1 MSPTPELA
9 ERIRWF
15 IGLRW
20 FAVAGIVVAA
30 GAVAGLNLA
39 VSWRQ
44 LFALSGLLAALNV
57 VYLALS
63 RRGVP
68 PLPFTWLQIVADL
81 IVLTLA
87 LHVAGGIENPF
98 AFFYVFHV
106 IIASILL
113 PRRVSYLV
121 AGLATLFFLA
131 MAILE
136 HTKALPHAEL
146 GFVRWQSGQYL
157 VGASAVIASTLFSSS
172 YLASTI
178 MEGLRRK
185 DEEMRRFNERLLQTE
200 KLAAI
205 GQLAAGIA
213 HELNTPLASIAGY
226 AEELGE
232 IVRGADGKVVQ
243 YTDDIRSQTERCKAI
258 TQSLLN
264 FARKSEIRVQAVD
277 VNAVVREA
285 IDYLRFKKR
294 APELR
299 IETDLGEVPKVQAD
313 PGQLLQV
320 FLSILINAADAIQG
334 GGRISVRS
342 RAGKEVQVVVTD
354 TGAGIPDENLKKVF
368 EPFFTTK
375 DPGQGTGL
383 GLSLSYGIV
392 KQMGGSIDLKSKVGE
407 GTEVTIALPVQE
419 GSFIR
424 DPHADPRP

>member
-15 IGLRW
+15 IRLRW
-20 FAVAGIVVAA
+20 LAVAGILLAAGVVASM
-30 GAVAGLNLA
+30 GLA
-39 VSWRQ
+39 VSWRH
-44 LFALSGLLAALNV
+44 LLGLAGLLAALNA
-57 VYLALS
+57 VYVALS
-63 RRGVP
+63 RRGVS
-68 PLPFTWLQIVADL
+68 PLPFTWWQIVADL
-81 IVLTLA
+81 TVLTLA
-87 LHVAGGIENPF
+87 LHVSGGIENPF
-98 AFFYVFHV
+98 SFFYVFHV

-113 PRRVSYLV
+113 PRGVSSVV
-121 AGLATLFFLA
+121 AGLATLFFFA

-136 HTKALPHAEL
+136 HAGVLPHTEL
-146 GFVRWQSGQYL
+146 GFVRWQNPQYL
-157 VGASAVIASTLFSSS
+157 VAASAVIASTLFSSS

-185 DEEMRRFNERLLQTE
+185 DEEMRRFNEGLLQTE

-232 IVRGADGKVVQ
+232 IAKGADGKVVQ
-243 YTDDIRSQTERCKAI
+243 YTGVIRSQTERCKAI

-277 VNAVVREA
+277 VNAVLREA

-299 IETDLGEVPKVQAD
+299 IETDLGDVPSVQAD

-320 FLSILINAADAIQG
+320 FLSILINAADAVQG
-334 GGRISVRS
+334 GGRITVRS
-342 RAGKEVQVVVTD
+342 RVEKGVQVVVTD
-354 TGAGIPDENLKKVF
+354 TGAGIPEENLKKVF

-375 DPGQGTGL
+375 EPGQGTGL

-392 KQMGGSIDLKSKVGE
+392 KQMGGSIDLKSRVGE
-407 GTEVTIALPVQE
+407 GTEVTIALP
-419 GSFIR
+419 R
-424 DPHADPRP
+424 

>member
-1 MSPTPELA
+1 MSPAPELA

-15 IGLRW
+15 IRLRW
-20 FAVAGIVVAA
+20 LAVAGILVAA
-30 GAVAGLNLA
+30 GVVVSLGMSISWAHLLGLAGLL
-39 VSWRQ
+39 
-44 LFALSGLLAALNV
+44 GALNV
-57 VYLALS
+57 VYALLS

-68 PLPFTWLQIVADL
+68 PLAFTWWQIVADL
-81 IVLTLA
+81 TVLTLA
-87 LHVAGGIENPF
+87 LHVSGGIENPF

-131 MAILE
+131 MGLLE
-136 HTKALPHAEL
+136 HLRVIPHAEL
-146 GFVRWQSGQYL
+146 GFVRWETGQYL
-157 VGASAVIASTLFSSS
+157 AGAAAGIASTLFSAS

-232 IVRGADGKVVQ
+232 IVRGSDGKIVQ
-243 YTDDIRSQTERCKAI
+243 YTGVIRSQTERCKAI

-277 VNAVVREA
+277 VNSVVREA

-294 APELR
+294 APELK
-299 IETDLGEVPKVQAD
+299 IETDLAEVPSVQAD

-320 FLSILINAADAIQG
+320 FLSILINAADAVQG
-334 GGRISVRS
+334 GGRIMVKS
-342 RAGKEVQVVVTD
+342 RVDPSTGLGAGKTVQIVVAD
-354 TGAGIPDENLKKVF
+354 TGSGIAPENLKKVF

-375 DPGQGTGL
+375 EPGQGTGL

-407 GTEVTIALPVQE
+407 GTEVTIALP
-419 GSFIR
+419 R
-424 DPHADPRP
+424 

>member
-15 IGLRW
+15 IRLRW
-20 FAVAGIVVAA
+20 LAVAGIVVAA
-30 GAVAGLNLA
+30 GVVVSLGMSVSWTNLLGLAGLL
-39 VSWRQ
+39 
-44 LFALSGLLAALNV
+44 GALNV
-57 VYLALS
+57 AYAALS
-63 RRGVP
+63 SRGVP
-68 PLPFTWLQIVADL
+68 PLAFTWWQIVADL
-81 IVLTLA
+81 TVLTLA
-87 LHVAGGIENPF
+87 LHVSGGIENPF

-121 AGLATLFFLA
+121 AGIASLFFLA
-131 MAILE
+131 MATLE
-136 HTKALPHAEL
+136 HLRIVPHTEL
-146 GFVRWQSGQYL
+146 GFVRWENPRYL
-157 VGASAVIASTLFSSS
+157 AGAAMVLASTLFSAS

-185 DEEMRRFNERLLQTE
+185 DEEMRRFNEGLLQTE

-232 IVRGADGKVVQ
+232 IVKGGTDGKIVQ
-243 YTDDIRSQTERCKAI
+243 YTGVIRTQTERCKAI

-299 IETDLGEVPKVQAD
+299 IETDLGDVPKIQAD

-320 FLSILINAADAIQG
+320 FLSILINASDAIQG
-334 GGRISVRS
+334 GGRITVKS
-342 RAGKEVQVVVTD
+342 RAEKDVQVVVSD
-354 TGAGIPDENLKKVF
+354 TGSGIPEENLKKVF

-375 DPGQGTGL
+375 EPGQGTGL

-392 KQMGGSIDLKSKVGE
+392 KQMGGSIDLKSKVGQ
-407 GTEVTIALPVQE
+407 GTEVTISLP
-419 GSFIR
+419 R
-424 DPHADPRP
+424 

>member
-15 IGLRW
+15 IRLRW
-20 FAVAGIVVAA
+20 LAVGGILIATGVVAA
-30 GAVAGLNLA
+30 LGLD
-39 VSWRQ
+39 VSWRH
-44 LFALSGLLAALNV
+44 LFGLAGLLAALNV
-57 VYLALS
+57 IYDGLS

-68 PLPFTWLQIVADL
+68 PLPFTWWQIVADL
-81 IVLTLA
+81 TVLTLA
-87 LHVAGGIENPF
+87 LHVSGGIENPF

-113 PRRVSYLV
+113 PRSVSYLV
-121 AGLATLFFLA
+121 AGLATLFFFA

-136 HTKALPHAEL
+136 HTGTLPHTEL
-146 GFVRWQSGQYL
+146 GFVRWQNRVYL

-232 IVRGADGKVVQ
+232 IVRGADGKGLQ
-243 YTDDIRSQTERCKAI
+243 YTDVIRSQTERCKAI

-294 APELR
+294 APELK
-299 IETDLGEVPKVQAD
+299 IETELGEVPRVQAD

-320 FLSILINAADAIQG
+320 FLSILVNAADAVQG
-334 GGRISVRS
+334 GGRI
-342 RAGKEVQVVVTD
+342 K
-354 TGAGIPDENLKKVF
+354 
-368 EPFFTTK
+368 
-375 DPGQGTGL
+375 
-383 GLSLSYGIV
+383 
-392 KQMGGSIDLKSKVGE
+392 
-407 GTEVTIALPVQE
+407 
-419 GSFIR
+419 
-424 DPHADPRP
+424 

>member
-1 MSPTPELA
+1 
-9 ERIRWF
+9 
-15 IGLRW
+15 
-20 FAVAGIVVAA
+20 
-30 GAVAGLNLA
+30 
-39 VSWRQ
+39 
-44 LFALSGLLAALNV
+44 
-57 VYLALS
+57 
-63 RRGVP
+63 
-68 PLPFTWLQIVADL
+68 
-81 IVLTLA
+81 
-87 LHVAGGIENPF
+87 
-98 AFFYVFHV
+98 
-106 IIASILL
+106 
-113 PRRVSYLV
+113 VSYLV
-121 AGLATLFFLA
+121 AGLATLFFFA

-136 HTKALPHAEL
+136 HTGTLPHTEL
-146 GFVRWQSGQYL
+146 GFVRWQNRVYL

-243 YTDDIRSQTERCKAI
+243 YTDVIRSQTERCKAI

-264 FARKSEIRVQAVD
+264 FARKSEIRMQAVD

-299 IETDLGEVPKVQAD
+299 IETELGDVPRVQAD

-320 FLSILINAADAIQG
+320 FLSILINAADAVQG
-334 GGRISVRS
+334 GGRISVKS
-342 RAGKEVQVVVTD
+342 RVDKDVQVVVTD
-354 TGAGIPDENLKKVF
+354 SGAGIPEENLKKVF

-392 KQMGGSIDLKSKVGE
+392 KQLGGSIDLKSRVGE
-407 GTEVTIALPVQE
+407 GTEVTIALP
-419 GSFIR
+419 R
-424 DPHADPRP
+424 

>member
-15 IGLRW
+15 IRLRW
-20 FAVAGIVVAA
+20 LAIAGILVAA
-30 GAVAGLNLA
+30 GVVASLGLEG
-39 VSWRQ
+39 SWRQ
-44 LFALSGLLAALNV
+44 LVGLAALLGALNV
-57 VYLALS
+57 AYAALS

-68 PLPFTWLQIVADL
+68 PLAFTWWQIVADL
-81 IVLTLA
+81 TVLTLA
-87 LHVAGGIENPF
+87 LHVSGGIENPF

-113 PRRVSYLV
+113 PRRVSYIV
-121 AGLATLFFLA
+121 AGLATLFYLA
-131 MAILE
+131 MAALE
-136 HTKALPHAEL
+136 HWRVLPHTDL
-146 GFVRWQSGQYL
+146 GLVRWDNPRYL
-157 VGASAVIASTLFSSS
+157 AAASAVIASTLFSSS

-232 IVRGADGKVVQ
+232 IVRGSDGKIVQ
-243 YTDDIRSQTERCKAI
+243 YTGVIRSQTERCKAI

-294 APELR
+294 APQLR
-299 IETDLGEVPKVQAD
+299 IETDLVDVPPVQAD

-320 FLSILINAADAIQG
+320 FLSILINAADAVEG
-334 GGRISVRS
+334 GGTITVRT
-342 RAGKEVQVVVTD
+342 RAGKEVQVAVSD
-354 TGAGIPDENLKKVF
+354 TGMGIPPENLKKVF

-375 DPGQGTGL
+375 EPGEGTGL

-392 KQMGGSIDLKSKVGE
+392 KQMGGTIDLRSKVGE
-407 GTEVTIALPVQE
+407 GTEVTIALP
-419 GSFIR
+419 R
-424 DPHADPRP
+424 

>member
-1 MSPTPELA
+1 MTPTPELA

-15 IGLRW
+15 IRLRW
-20 FAVAGIVVAA
+20 LAVAGILIAAAAVAA
-30 GAVAGLNLA
+30 LGMA
-39 VSWRQ
+39 VSWRH
-44 LFALSGLLAALNV
+44 LFGLAGLLAALNV
-57 VYLALS
+57 VYAGLS
-63 RRGVP
+63 RRDVP
-68 PLPFTWLQIVADL
+68 PLPFTWWQIVADL
-81 IVLTLA
+81 TVLTLA
-87 LHVAGGIENPF
+87 LHVSGGVENPF

-113 PRRVSYLV
+113 PRGVSYLV
-121 AGLATLFFLA
+121 AGLATLFFFA
-131 MAILE
+131 MALLE
-136 HTKALPHAEL
+136 HLGLLPHTEL
-146 GFVRWQSGQYL
+146 GFVRWRNAHYL
-157 VGASAVIASTLFSSS
+157 AGSSAVVASTLFSSS

-185 DEEMRRFNERLLQTE
+185 DEEMRRFNEGLLQTE

-232 IVRGADGKVVQ
+232 IVRGSDGKVVQ
-243 YTDDIRSQTERCKAI
+243 YTDVIRSQTERCKAI

-277 VNAVVREA
+277 VNSVVREA

-299 IETDLGEVPKVQAD
+299 IETELGDVPKVQAD

-320 FLSILINAADAIQG
+320 FLSILINAADAVQG
-334 GGRISVRS
+334 GGRITVKS
-342 RAGKEVQVVVTD
+342 RAAKDVEVVVAD
-354 TGAGIPDENLKKVF
+354 SGSGIPPELLKKVF

-375 DPGQGTGL
+375 EPGQGTGL

-392 KQMGGSIDLKSKVGE
+392 KQMGGMIELKSKVGE
-407 GTEVTIALPVQE
+407 GTEVTIALP
-419 GSFIR
+419 R
-424 DPHADPRP
+424 

>member
-1 MSPTPELA
+1 MAPTPELE

-15 IGLRW
+15 IRLRW
-20 FAVAGIVVAA
+20 LAVAGIVAAA
-30 GAVAGLNLA
+30 GTVVALGMA
-39 VSWRQ
+39 VSWR
-44 LFALSGLLAALNV
+44 ALLGLAGLLAGLNA
-57 VYLALS
+57 VYVALS
-63 RRGVP
+63 RRSVP
-68 PLPFTWLQIVADL
+68 PLPFTWGQIVADL
-81 IVLTLA
+81 TVLTLA
-87 LHVAGGIENPF
+87 LHVAGGVENPF

-106 IIASILL
+106 IIAAILL
-113 PRRVSYLV
+113 PRGVSYFV
-121 AGLATLFFLA
+121 AGLATLFFFA
-131 MAILE
+131 MAALE
-136 HTKALPHAEL
+136 HTRTLPHTEL
-146 GFVRWQSGQYL
+146 GFVRWESATYL
-157 VGASAVIASTLFSSS
+157 AVASAVVASTLFSSS

-232 IVRGADGKVVQ
+232 IVRGGDGKIVQ
-243 YTDDIRSQTERCKAI
+243 YTGVIRSQTERCKGI

-277 VNAVVREA
+277 VNALVREA

-299 IETDLGEVPKVQAD
+299 IEADLGEVPRVQAD

-320 FLSILINAADAIQG
+320 FLSILINAADATQG
-334 GGRISVRS
+334 GGRISVKS
-342 RAGKEVQVVVTD
+342 RAGKDVQVVVTD
-354 TGAGIPDENLKKVF
+354 TGAGIPEENLKKVF

-375 DPGQGTGL
+375 EPGQGTGL

-392 KQMGGSIDLKSKVGE
+392 KQMGGTIDLKSKVGE
-407 GTEVTIALPVQE
+407 GTEVTISLPTASISATQK
-419 GSFIR
+419 
-424 DPHADPRP
+424 

>member
-15 IGLRW
+15 IRLRW
-20 FAVAGIVVAA
+20 LAVGGIVVAA
-30 GAVAGLNLA
+30 GVVVSLGLA
-39 VSWRQ
+39 VSAIH
-44 LFALSGLLAALNV
+44 LLGLAGLLLALNV
-57 VYLALS
+57 AYAALS
-63 RRGVP
+63 SRGVP
-68 PLPFTWLQIVADL
+68 PLAFTWWQIVADL
-81 IVLTLA
+81 TVLTLA
-87 LHVAGGIENPF
+87 LHVSGGIENPF

-121 AGLATLFFLA
+121 AGIASLFYLA
-131 MAILE
+131 MGLLE
-136 HTKALPHAEL
+136 HFRLIPHTEL
-146 GFVRWQSGQYL
+146 GFVRWENPHYL
-157 VGASAVIASTLFSSS
+157 VGASAVVASTLFSAS

-232 IVRGADGKVVQ
+232 IVRGSDGKIVQ
-243 YTDDIRSQTERCKAI
+243 YTGVIRSQTERCKAI

-285 IDYLRFKKR
+285 VDYLRFKKR
-294 APELR
+294 APQLH
-299 IETDLGEVPKVQAD
+299 IETDLGDVPKIQAD

-320 FLSILINAADAIQG
+320 FLSILINAADAVQG
-334 GGRISVRS
+334 GGRIMVRS
-342 RAGKEVQVVVTD
+342 RAGKDVQVVVAD
-354 TGAGIPDENLKKVF
+354 TGSGIPEENLKKVF

-375 DPGQGTGL
+375 EPGQGTGL

-392 KQMGGSIDLKSKVGE
+392 KQMGGSIDLKSKVGQ
-407 GTEVTIALPVQE
+407 GTEVTIALPK
-419 GSFIR
+419 
-424 DPHADPRP
+424 

>member
-15 IGLRW
+15 IRLRW
-20 FAVAGIVVAA
+20 LAVGGILIAAAVVAA
-30 GAVAGLNLA
+30 LGLA
-39 VSWRQ
+39 VSWRH
-44 LFALSGLLAALNV
+44 LFGLAGLLAALNV
-57 VYLALS
+57 VYAGLS
-63 RRGVP
+63 RRGVS
-68 PLPFTWLQIVADL
+68 PLPFTWWQIVADL
-81 IVLTLA
+81 TVLTLA
-87 LHVAGGIENPF
+87 LHVSGGIENPF

-113 PRRVSYLV
+113 PRGVSYLV
-121 AGLATLFFLA
+121 AGLATLFFFA

-136 HTKALPHAEL
+136 HTRFLSHTEL
-146 GFVRWQSGQYL
+146 GFVRWQQTYYL

-232 IVRGADGKVVQ
+232 IVKGSDGKVLQ
-243 YTDDIRSQTERCKAI
+243 YTDVIRSQTERCKAI

-294 APELR
+294 APELK
-299 IETDLGEVPKVQAD
+299 IETVLGDVPRVQAD

-320 FLSILINAADAIQG
+320 FLSILVNAADAIQG
-334 GGRISVRS
+334 GGRITVKS
-342 RAGKEVQVVVTD
+342 RADRDVQVVVTD
-354 TGAGIPDENLKKVF
+354 TGGGIPAENLKKVF

-375 DPGQGTGL
+375 EPGQGTGL

-407 GTEVTIALPVQE
+407 GTEVTIALP
-419 GSFIR
+419 R
-424 DPHADPRP
+424 

>member
-15 IGLRW
+15 IRLRW
-20 FAVAGIVVAA
+20 LAVGGILIAAGVVASL
-30 GAVAGLNLA
+30 GLSISWQRLLGLA
-39 VSWRQ
+39 
-44 LFALSGLLAALNV
+44 GLLAALNA
-57 VYLALS
+57 VYAALS
-63 RRGVP
+63 RRNIP
-68 PLPFTWLQIVADL
+68 PLPFTWWQIVADL
-81 IVLTLA
+81 TVLTLA
-87 LHVAGGIENPF
+87 LHVSGGIENPF

-113 PRRVSYLV
+113 PPRVSYLV
-121 AGLATLFFLA
+121 AALATLFFLA
-131 MAILE
+131 MALFE
-136 HTKALPHAEL
+136 HFGALPHAAL
-146 GFVRWQSGQYL
+146 GFVQWNNPRYL
-157 VGASAVIASTLFSSS
+157 AAASFVLASTLFSSS

-213 HELNTPLASIAGY
+213 HELNTPLASISGY

-232 IVRGADGKVVQ
+232 IVQGAGEKVVQ
-243 YTDDIRSQTERCKAI
+243 YTGVIRSQTERCKAI

-264 FARKSEIRVQAVD
+264 FARKSDIQIQAVD
-277 VNAVVREA
+277 VNAVIREA

-294 APELR
+294 TTQLA
-299 IETDLGEVPKVQAD
+299 IETDLGDVPRVQAD

-320 FLSILINAADAIQG
+320 FLSVLVNAADAIVDG
-334 GGRISVRS
+334 GTITVRS
-342 RAGKEVQVVVTD
+342 RAPSSTGLGTGKDVVVTVVD
-354 TGAGIPDENLKKVF
+354 TGSGIPEENLKKVF

-375 DPGQGTGL
+375 APGEGTGL

-392 KQMGGSIDLKSKVGE
+392 KQLGGTIDLKSRVGE
-407 GTEVTIALPVQE
+407 GTEVTIALPK
-419 GSFIR
+419 
-424 DPHADPRP
+424 